1 MDPGHDHLRGHR
13 ERLSDPSG
21 RSAQRLLRWFRFPDQ
36 HRPFRMPLFP
46 VPAIAFALLYLW
58 LGISGAI
65 REPELLP
72 YIIGGWIVA
81 ALLERLGRQ
90 A

>member
-1 MDPGHDHLRGHR
+1 
-13 ERLSDPSG
+13 
-21 RSAQRLLRWFRFPDQ
+21 
-36 HRPFRMPLFP
+36 MPLFP

-65 REPELLP
+65 QEPELLP

-81 ALLERLGRQ
+81 ALLERLGRRP
-90 A
+90 